1 MDQLRKQ
8 HMMEEE
14 DFTTH
19 YLQGKKYQGPY
30 QQENSLVTAEAEAL
44 KAAAKRIIMED
55 LTPNTRIVFLTDAL
69 SVVTA
74 LKNKK
79 NTDLQYLT
87 QVMAEITCKV
97 AQVTV
102 QWIPSHCD
110 IDGNEK
116 ADHLAKKGV
125 EMDQNDLSDMKRQR
139 GTFAK
144 KWSSIH
150 PQHYP
155 KDRLSSL
162 D

>member
-1 MDQLRKQ
+1 
-8 HMMEEE
+8 ME
-14 DFTTH
+14 
-19 YLQGKKYQGPY
+19 G
-30 QQENSLVTAEAEAL
+30 
-44 KAAAKRIIMED
+44 

-116 ADHLAKKGV
+116 ADHLAKK
-125 EMDQNDLSDMKRQR
+125 E
-139 GTFAK
+139 
-144 KWSSIH
+144 
-150 PQHYP
+150 
-155 KDRLSSL
+155 
-162 D
+162 